1 VELFAGVDSTTSTNE
16 SNLVTAEVTPAAEV
30 TVTASA
36 CVDGLIEPL
45 VSTTFK
51 LRAFRLLDFTTV
63 TIFSYLVT
71 SGLIV
76 TMPSTILET
85 TLPEET
91 NSKSHTYR
99 PPVMFAL
106 VAAFIEMVIT
116 PFAAPVTVN
125 EL

>member
-1 VELFAGVDSTTSTNE
+1 VELLAGVDSTTSTNE
-16 SNLVTAEVTPAAEV
+16 SNRVAAAGTTPEAEV

-36 CVDGLIEPL
+36 CVEGLIDPP
-45 VSTTFK
+45 VATTFI
-51 LRAFRLLDFTTV
+51 LSALV
-63 TIFSYLVT
+63 IFSYLVT

-91 NSKSHTYR
+91 NSKSHTYL
-99 PPVMFAL
+99 PPVMFVL
-106 VAAFIEMVIT
+106 VAAFIETVIR
-116 PFAAPVTVN
+116 PLALPVTVN

>member
-1 VELFAGVDSTTSTNE
+1 LFVGVPSTTSTNE
-16 SNLVTAEVTPAAEV
+16 SNREAVTPEAEV
-30 TVTASA
+30 TVTALA
-36 CVDGLIEPL
+36 CVEGLIDPP
-45 VSTTFK
+45 VATTFI
-51 LRAFRLLDFTTV
+51 LSALV
-63 TIFSYLVT
+63 IFSYLVT

-106 VAAFIEMVIT
+106 VAAFIETVII
-116 PFAAPVTVN
+116 PLALPVTVN